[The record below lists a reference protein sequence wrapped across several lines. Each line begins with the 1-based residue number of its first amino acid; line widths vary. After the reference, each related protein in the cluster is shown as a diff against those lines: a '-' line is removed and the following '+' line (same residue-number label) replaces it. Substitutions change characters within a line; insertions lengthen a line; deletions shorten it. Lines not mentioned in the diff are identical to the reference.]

1 MSIKKISIKV
11 NNSKETIEQ
20 YSVTGGENGAGQLK
34 QPLHINAQKDVNYL
48 LIDESTQFAPEN
60 IAVKRV
66 DKNLVIAFE
75 GGDVES
81 PDLIIENYF
90 AENGAIGYQEGD
102 ANLIIGQYENGQYF
116 PYVPES
122 AVKADAISQLADG
135 QAAGQAIGGDALPPL
150 WAFNPWWLAALVP
163 LIGIPA
169 VAISGGGG
177 GGGHSKVVDHAPIA
191 GDDSAHAKH
200 NTPVTIHVTANDSDV
215 DGDLNPN
222 SIRIVKEGSKGTV
235 TIGKDGKIIYTPNKG
250 EYGVDTIT
258 YVVKDRA
265 GHESNVAT
273 ITVKIDAAPE
283 AKDDSAA
290 TKESTPVT
298 IDMENNYSDKDGDV
312 DHSSLAIK
320 TNGGKGFAKFVN
332 GKLVYQPNKGEVGTD
347 TITYTVTDKNGNVSE
362 DATITINIDAPPV
375 ANDDSAKANKATPV
389 ELDVLDNDT
398 DLDGDIDP
406 TTLVV
411 VGEPTKGT
419 VKVVDGK
426 LVYTANPDA
435 TGQDTITYLVKDKNG
450 NVSNKATVTIDI
462 TEPPVANEDKADT
475 RHNTP
480 VEIDVTANDTD
491 LDGDL
496 DKNSVVITQPGTKG
510 TVTIGE
516 DGKLIYT
523 PNKGEHGTDTITYT
537 IKDKNGNVSE
547 EATVT
552 ITIDAPP
559 VAGNDV
565 ADTRHNKPVEIDI
578 TANDTDLD
586 GDLDK
591 NSVVI
596 TNPGTK
602 GTVTIG
608 KDGKLIYTPNK
619 GEHGTD
625 TITYTIK
632 DKNGNVSE
640 EATVTVTIDAPP
652 VAGNDVAD
660 TRHNKPVEIDITA
673 NDTDLDG
680 DLDKNSVVITNP
692 GTKGTVTIGEDGKLI
707 YTPNKGEHG
716 TDTITYTIKDKNG
729 NVSEEATVTVTIDA
743 PPVAGNDVAD
753 TRHNKPVEI
762 DITAND
768 TDKDGDLD
776 KNSVVITQPGTKG
789 TVTIGEDGKL
799 IYTPNPGA
807 TGTDTITYTI
817 KDKNGNVSEEAT
829 VTVTIDA
836 PPVAGNDVADTRHNQ
851 PVEIDIT
858 ANDTDLDGDLDKNSV
873 VITQPG
879 TKGTVTIGEDG
890 KLIYTPNKGEHG
902 TDTITYTI
910 KDKNGNVSNEATV
923 TITIDAPPVAVDDK
937 ATTKE
942 SVPVTIDVLANDTD
956 LDKDIDPSTLVI
968 KTNGSKGTATIVD
981 GKLVYTPNTGEVG
994 TDTITYQVFDKNGN
1008 VSNEA
1013 TVTINI
1019 DAPPVAVDDK
1029 ATTKESVPV
1038 TIDVLAND
1046 TDLDKDIDP
1055 STLVIKTNGSKGTAT
1070 IVDGKLVYTPNAGEV
1085 GTDTITY
1092 QVFDKNGNVSNEATV
1107 TVDIDA
1113 APVAVDD
1120 SAKAN
1125 KATPVE
1131 IDVLGNDT
1139 DLDNDIDPNT
1149 LAVVEQPSQGTV
1161 SIVNGKLVYTPN
1173 ADAKGTDTITYT
1185 VKDANGNVSNKA
1197 TVTIVINEPPV
1208 AGDDHGQT
1216 KQGVPTV
1223 IDVLINDKDP
1233 DGELDKSTLHIEKNG
1248 SKGTATFDADGK
1260 LIYTPKPGA
1269 TGQDTITYTVKDKD
1283 GSISNTATVTI
1294 DITPTQTTPTEVF
1307 EKGLRTDG
1315 TAGDKSPV
1323 TVHGVI
1329 ELSNPTDKPTT
1340 PSDIKI
1346 IEPTTKLTSGG
1357 EPISW
1362 ESTDNGFV
1370 GKIPNGK
1377 EVISVKVTDTPT
1389 ADGSTKVNYEVNLK
1403 GLVDH
1408 PAGKDSLNIEFGVKN
1423 GTDEVKT
1430 EIVVH
1435 DDKPEA
1441 SNVELSVEPPVENT
1455 FYANLIISLDLSSSM
1470 GRDDS
1475 GIQGGNTAS
1484 GMKTRYDAALDSID
1498 SVLSSYEE
1506 RLNSADAGE
1515 VRVSINGFAKQASAI
1530 GGAPGYPM
1538 DQPYWCTISE
1548 AKQIIEGLRGA
1559 QTLRPDWHVI
1569 GVDTN
1574 YDAALQQV
1582 ISIFQKTSSSGME
1595 PIDAKDINGK
1605 LDNTLFVITDGIPNY
1620 GNQSNS
1626 QDPVAGNGIAPTSP
1640 NGFVPGSPNT
1650 DIGEDSWKAFLTE
1663 KGIRSVAIGIGQD
1676 MLKSVGGKTGEE
1688 FIKPIAF
1695 DGQKGEN
1702 NDANDVI
1709 VLKDMSSLGNILSK
1723 YVPNENTI
1731 ESSFS
1736 KANDG
1741 KETLSFGADGMKSI
1755 SIEVD
1760 GHTYKYDPTTKGIT
1774 SDNLDKS
1781 MWVDFGQG
1789 ELAVKTDA
1797 GGLLSIS
1804 LGEKNFG
1811 HLTYRPGATRPTG
1824 MEKETFTLTLTD
1836 NDGTNGKSSISV
1848 DISKL
1853 KESGNTGLN
1862 DTDLT
1867 ALKLFSP
1874 ESAMEL
1880 HGVDTDVNAT
1890 SSHSTGFMNSSL
1902 DALQETQSAI
1912 I

>member
-20 YSVTGGENGAGQLK
+20 YSVTGGENGAGKLK

-290 TKESTPVT
+290 TKESKPVT

-312 DHSSLAIK
+312 DHGSLAIK

-347 TITYTVTDKNGNVSE
+347 TITYTVTDKNGNISE

-389 ELDVLDNDT
+389 ELDVLGNDT

-406 TTLVV
+406 TTLEVV
-411 VGEPTKGT
+411 SEPTKGT

-475 RHNTP
+475 RHNT
-480 VEIDVTANDTD
+480 
-491 LDGDL
+491 
-496 DKNSVVITQPGTKG
+496 
-510 TVTIGE
+510 
-516 DGKLIYT
+516 
-523 PNKGEHGTDTITYT
+523 
-537 IKDKNGNVSE
+537 
-547 EATVT
+547 
-552 ITIDAPP
+552 
-559 VAGNDV
+559 
-565 ADTRHNKPVEIDI
+565 
-578 TANDTDLD
+578 
-586 GDLDK
+586 
-591 NSVVI
+591 
-596 TNPGTK
+596 
-602 GTVTIG
+602 
-608 KDGKLIYTPNK
+608 
-619 GEHGTD
+619 
-625 TITYTIK
+625 
-632 DKNGNVSE
+632 
-640 EATVTVTIDAPP
+640 
-652 VAGNDVAD
+652 
-660 TRHNKPVEIDITA
+660 
-673 NDTDLDG
+673 
-680 DLDKNSVVITNP
+680 
-692 GTKGTVTIGEDGKLI
+692 
-707 YTPNKGEHG
+707 
-716 TDTITYTIKDKNG
+716 
-729 NVSEEATVTVTIDA
+729 
-743 PPVAGNDVAD
+743 
-753 TRHNKPVEI
+753 
-762 DITAND
+762 
-768 TDKDGDLD
+768 
-776 KNSVVITQPGTKG
+776 
-789 TVTIGEDGKL
+789 
-799 IYTPNPGA
+799 
-807 TGTDTITYTI
+807 
-817 KDKNGNVSEEAT
+817 
-829 VTVTIDA
+829 
-836 PPVAGNDVADTRHNQ
+836 

-923 TITIDAPPVAVDDK
+923 TVTIDAPPVAIDDK
-937 ATTKE
+937 ATTKESVAVTIDVLANDTDLDNDINPSTLVIKTNGSKGTAEFVNGKLVYTPNAGEVGQDTITYQVKDSNGNVSNVATVTIDIDAAPVAIDDKATTKESVAVTIDVLANDTDLDNDINPSTLVIKTNGSKGTAEFVNGKLVYTPNAGEVGQDTITYQVKDSNGNVSNIATVTIDIDAAPVAIDDKAATKE

-968 KTNGSKGTATIVD
+968 KTNGSKGTAEFV
-981 GKLVYTPNTGEVG
+981 N
-994 TDTITYQVFDKNGN
+994 
-1008 VSNEA
+1008 
-1013 TVTINI
+1013 
-1019 DAPPVAVDDK
+1019 
-1029 ATTKESVPV
+1029 
-1038 TIDVLAND
+1038 
-1046 TDLDKDIDP
+1046 
-1055 STLVIKTNGSKGTAT
+1055 
-1070 IVDGKLVYTPNAGEV
+1070 GKLVYTPNAGEV
-1085 GTDTITY
+1085 GQDTITY
-1092 QVFDKNGNVSNEATV
+1092 QVKDSNGNVSNEATV

-1113 APVAVDD
+1113 APVAKDD
-1120 SAKAN
+1120 SAKTN

-1185 VKDANGNVSNKA
+1185 VKDANGNISNKA
-1197 TVTIVINEPPV
+1197 TVTIAINEPPV

-1362 ESTDNGFV
+1362 EPIDNGFV
-1370 GKIPNGK
+1370 GKTPNGK

-1389 ADGSTKVNYEVNLK
+1389 VDGSTKVNYEVNLK

-1441 SNVELSVEPPVENT
+1441 SNVELSVEPPTENT

-1470 GRDDS
+1470 GMDDS
-1475 GIQGGNTAS
+1475 GIQNSNSS

-1498 SVLSSYEE
+1498 SVLNSYEE

-1515 VRVSINGFAKQASAI
+1515 VRVSINGFAKKASAI
-1530 GGAPGYPM
+1530 GGAQGYPM

-1559 QTLRPDWHVI
+1559 QALRPDWHVI

-1605 LDNTLFVITDGIPNY
+1605 LDNTLFVITDGIPNF
-1620 GNQSNS
+1620 GNQSSS
-1626 QDPVAGNGIAPTSP
+1626 QDPAAGNGIAPISP
-1640 NGFVPGSPNT
+1640 NGFVPGSPYS

-1663 KGIRSVAIGIGQD
+1663 KGIRSVAIGIGKD
-1676 MLKSVGGKTGEE
+1676 MLNSVGGKTGEE

-1760 GHTYKYDPTTKGIT
+1760 GHTYKYDPTAKKIT

-1836 NDGTNGKSSISV
+1836 NDGTNGKSSITV

>member
-1 MSIKKISIKV
+1 
-11 NNSKETIEQ
+11 
-20 YSVTGGENGAGQLK
+20 
-34 QPLHINAQKDVNYL
+34 
-48 LIDESTQFAPEN
+48 
-60 IAVKRV
+60 
-66 DKNLVIAFE
+66 
-75 GGDVES
+75 
-81 PDLIIENYF
+81 
-90 AENGAIGYQEGD
+90 
-102 ANLIIGQYENGQYF
+102 
-116 PYVPES
+116 
-122 AVKADAISQLADG
+122 
-135 QAAGQAIGGDALPPL
+135 
-150 WAFNPWWLAALVP
+150 
-163 LIGIPA
+163 
-169 VAISGGGG
+169 
-177 GGGHSKVVDHAPIA
+177 
-191 GDDSAHAKH
+191 
-200 NTPVTIHVTANDSDV
+200 
-215 DGDLNPN
+215 
-222 SIRIVKEGSKGTV
+222 
-235 TIGKDGKIIYTPNKG
+235 
-250 EYGVDTIT
+250 
-258 YVVKDRA
+258 
-265 GHESNVAT
+265 
-273 ITVKIDAAPE
+273 
-283 AKDDSAA
+283 
-290 TKESTPVT
+290 
-298 IDMENNYSDKDGDV
+298 
-312 DHSSLAIK
+312 
-320 TNGGKGFAKFVN
+320 
-332 GKLVYQPNKGEVGTD
+332 
-347 TITYTVTDKNGNVSE
+347 
-362 DATITINIDAPPV
+362 
-375 ANDDSAKANKATPV
+375 
-389 ELDVLDNDT
+389 
-398 DLDGDIDP
+398 
-406 TTLVV
+406 
-411 VGEPTKGT
+411 
-419 VKVVDGK
+419 
-426 LVYTANPDA
+426 
-435 TGQDTITYLVKDKNG
+435 
-450 NVSNKATVTIDI
+450 
-462 TEPPVANEDKADT
+462 
-475 RHNTP
+475 
-480 VEIDVTANDTD
+480 
-491 LDGDL
+491 
-496 DKNSVVITQPGTKG
+496 
-510 TVTIGE
+510 
-516 DGKLIYT
+516 
-523 PNKGEHGTDTITYT
+523 
-537 IKDKNGNVSE
+537 
-547 EATVT
+547 
-552 ITIDAPP
+552 
-559 VAGNDV
+559 
-565 ADTRHNKPVEIDI
+565 
-578 TANDTDLD
+578 
-586 GDLDK
+586 
-591 NSVVI
+591 
-596 TNPGTK
+596 
-602 GTVTIG
+602 
-608 KDGKLIYTPNK
+608 
-619 GEHGTD
+619 
-625 TITYTIK
+625 
-632 DKNGNVSE
+632 
-640 EATVTVTIDAPP
+640 
-652 VAGNDVAD
+652 
-660 TRHNKPVEIDITA
+660 
-673 NDTDLDG
+673 
-680 DLDKNSVVITNP
+680 
-692 GTKGTVTIGEDGKLI
+692 
-707 YTPNKGEHG
+707 
-716 TDTITYTIKDKNG
+716 
-729 NVSEEATVTVTIDA
+729 
-743 PPVAGNDVAD
+743 
-753 TRHNKPVEI
+753 
-762 DITAND
+762 
-768 TDKDGDLD
+768 
-776 KNSVVITQPGTKG
+776 
-789 TVTIGEDGKL
+789 
-799 IYTPNPGA
+799 
-807 TGTDTITYTI
+807 
-817 KDKNGNVSEEAT
+817 
-829 VTVTIDA
+829 
-836 PPVAGNDVADTRHNQ
+836 
-851 PVEIDIT
+851 
-858 ANDTDLDGDLDKNSV
+858 
-873 VITQPG
+873 
-879 TKGTVTIGEDG
+879 
-890 KLIYTPNKGEHG
+890 
-902 TDTITYTI
+902 
-910 KDKNGNVSNEATV
+910 
-923 TITIDAPPVAVDDK
+923 
-937 ATTKE
+937 
-942 SVPVTIDVLANDTD
+942 
-956 LDKDIDPSTLVI
+956 
-968 KTNGSKGTATIVD
+968 
-981 GKLVYTPNTGEVG
+981 
-994 TDTITYQVFDKNGN
+994 
-1008 VSNEA
+1008 
-1013 TVTINI
+1013 
-1019 DAPPVAVDDK
+1019 
-1029 ATTKESVPV
+1029 PV

-1113 APVAVDD
+1113 APVAKDD
-1120 SAKAN
+1120 SAKTN

-1185 VKDANGNVSNKA
+1185 VKDANGNISNKA
-1197 TVTIVINEPPV
+1197 TVTIAINEPPV

-1370 GKIPNGK
+1370 GKTPNGK

-1441 SNVELSVEPPVENT
+1441 SNVELSVEPPAENT

-1470 GRDDS
+1470 GMDDS

-1506 RLNSADAGE
+1506 RLNSADEGE

-1559 QTLRPDWHVI
+1559 QTLRPDWNVI

-1605 LDNTLFVITDGIPNY
+1605 LDNTLFVITDGIPNF

>member
-235 TIGKDGKIIYTPNKG
+235 TIGKDGKIIYIPNKG

-290 TKESTPVT
+290 TKESKPVT

-435 TGQDTITYLVKDKNG
+435 MGQDTITYLVKDKNG

-523 PNKGEHGTDTITYT
+523 PNPGATGTDTITYT
-537 IKDKNGNVSE
+537 VKDKNGNVSN

-552 ITIDAPP
+552 INIDAPP

-565 ADTRHNKPVEIDI
+565 ADTRHNTPVEIDI
-578 TANDTDLD
+578 TANDTDL
-586 GDLDK
+586 
-591 NSVVI
+591 N
-596 TNPGTK
+596 
-602 GTVTIG
+602 
-608 KDGKLIYTPNK
+608 
-619 GEHGTD
+619 
-625 TITYTIK
+625 
-632 DKNGNVSE
+632 
-640 EATVTVTIDAPP
+640 
-652 VAGNDVAD
+652 
-660 TRHNKPVEIDITA
+660 
-673 NDTDLDG
+673 
-680 DLDKNSVVITNP
+680 
-692 GTKGTVTIGEDGKLI
+692 
-707 YTPNKGEHG
+707 
-716 TDTITYTIKDKNG
+716 
-729 NVSEEATVTVTIDA
+729 
-743 PPVAGNDVAD
+743 
-753 TRHNKPVEI
+753 
-762 DITAND
+762 
-768 TDKDGDLD
+768 GDLD
-776 KNSVVITQPGTKG
+776 KNSVVITQPGSKG

-799 IYTPNPGA
+799 IFTPNPGA
-807 TGTDTITYTI
+807 TGTDTITYT
-817 KDKNGNVSEEAT
+817 V
-829 VTVTIDA
+829 
-836 PPVAGNDVADTRHNQ
+836 
-851 PVEIDIT
+851 
-858 ANDTDLDGDLDKNSV
+858 
-873 VITQPG
+873 
-879 TKGTVTIGEDG
+879 
-890 KLIYTPNKGEHG
+890 
-902 TDTITYTI
+902 

-923 TITIDAPPVAVDDK
+923 TINIDAPPVAVDDT
-937 ATTKE
+937 AATKE

-981 GKLVYTPNTGEVG
+981 GKLVYTPNAGEVG

-1019 DAPPVAVDDK
+1019 DAPPVAVDDT
-1029 ATTKESVPV
+1029 AVTKESVPV

-1070 IVDGKLVYTPNAGEV
+1070 IVDGKLVYTPHAGEV

-1216 KQGVPTV
+1216 KQGVPTI

-1370 GKIPNGK
+1370 GKTPNGK

-1408 PAGKDSLNIEFGVKN
+1408 PAGKDSLNIDFGVKN

-1676 MLKSVGGKTGEE
+1676 MLNSVGGKTGEE
-1688 FIKPIAF
+1688 FIQPIAF
-1695 DGQKGEN
+1695 DGQKGQN

-1760 GHTYKYDPTTKGIT
+1760 GHTYKYDPTTKEIT

>member
-290 TKESTPVT
+290 TKESKPVT

-347 TITYTVTDKNGNVSE
+347 TITYTVTDKNGNVSNE
-362 DATITINIDAPPV
+362 ATITINIDAPPV

-389 ELDVLDNDT
+389 ELDVLDNDI

-406 TTLVV
+406 TTLEV

-523 PNKGEHGTDTITYT
+523 PNPGATGTDTITYT
-537 IKDKNGNVSE
+537 VKDKNGNVSN

-552 ITIDAPP
+552 INIDAPP

-565 ADTRHNKPVEIDI
+565 ADTRHNTPVEIDI
-578 TANDTDLD
+578 TANDTDL
-586 GDLDK
+586 
-591 NSVVI
+591 N
-596 TNPGTK
+596 
-602 GTVTIG
+602 
-608 KDGKLIYTPNK
+608 
-619 GEHGTD
+619 
-625 TITYTIK
+625 
-632 DKNGNVSE
+632 
-640 EATVTVTIDAPP
+640 
-652 VAGNDVAD
+652 
-660 TRHNKPVEIDITA
+660 
-673 NDTDLDG
+673 
-680 DLDKNSVVITNP
+680 
-692 GTKGTVTIGEDGKLI
+692 
-707 YTPNKGEHG
+707 
-716 TDTITYTIKDKNG
+716 
-729 NVSEEATVTVTIDA
+729 
-743 PPVAGNDVAD
+743 
-753 TRHNKPVEI
+753 
-762 DITAND
+762 
-768 TDKDGDLD
+768 GDLD

-789 TVTIGEDGKL
+789 TATIGEDGKL
-799 IYTPNPGA
+799 IFTPNPGA
-807 TGTDTITYTI
+807 TGTDTITYT
-817 KDKNGNVSEEAT
+817 V
-829 VTVTIDA
+829 
-836 PPVAGNDVADTRHNQ
+836 
-851 PVEIDIT
+851 
-858 ANDTDLDGDLDKNSV
+858 
-873 VITQPG
+873 
-879 TKGTVTIGEDG
+879 
-890 KLIYTPNKGEHG
+890 
-902 TDTITYTI
+902 

-923 TITIDAPPVAVDDK
+923 TINIDAPPVAVDDT
-937 ATTKE
+937 AATKE
-942 SVPVTIDVLANDTD
+942 SVPVTIDVLVNDTD

-981 GKLVYTPNTGEVG
+981 GKLVYTPHAGEVG
-994 TDTITYQVFDKNGN
+994 TDTITYTVTDKNGN

-1019 DAPPVAVDDK
+1019 DAPPVAVDDT
-1029 ATTKESVPV
+1029 AATKESVPV
-1038 TIDVLAND
+1038 TIDVLVND

-1107 TVDIDA
+1107 TINIDA
-1113 APVAVDD
+1113 PPVAVDD
-1120 SAKAN
+1120 TAKAN

-1185 VKDANGNVSNKA
+1185 MKDANGNVSNKA

-1216 KQGVPTV
+1216 KQGVPTI

-1370 GKIPNGK
+1370 GKTPNGK

-1408 PAGKDSLNIEFGVKN
+1408 PAGKDSLNIDFGVKN

-1640 NGFVPGSPNT
+1640 NGFVLGSPNT

-1676 MLKSVGGKTGEE
+1676 MLNSVGGKTGEE
-1688 FIKPIAF
+1688 FIQPIAF
-1695 DGQKGEN
+1695 DGQKGQN

-1760 GHTYKYDPTTKGIT
+1760 GHTYKYDPTTKEIT

>member
-290 TKESTPVT
+290 TKESKPVT

-406 TTLVV
+406 TTLEV

-523 PNKGEHGTDTITYT
+523 PNPGATGTDTITYT
-537 IKDKNGNVSE
+537 VKDKNGNVSN

-552 ITIDAPP
+552 INIDAPP

-565 ADTRHNKPVEIDI
+565 ADTRHNTPVEIDI
-578 TANDTDLD
+578 TANDTDL
-586 GDLDK
+586 
-591 NSVVI
+591 N
-596 TNPGTK
+596 
-602 GTVTIG
+602 
-608 KDGKLIYTPNK
+608 
-619 GEHGTD
+619 
-625 TITYTIK
+625 
-632 DKNGNVSE
+632 
-640 EATVTVTIDAPP
+640 
-652 VAGNDVAD
+652 
-660 TRHNKPVEIDITA
+660 
-673 NDTDLDG
+673 
-680 DLDKNSVVITNP
+680 
-692 GTKGTVTIGEDGKLI
+692 
-707 YTPNKGEHG
+707 
-716 TDTITYTIKDKNG
+716 
-729 NVSEEATVTVTIDA
+729 
-743 PPVAGNDVAD
+743 
-753 TRHNKPVEI
+753 
-762 DITAND
+762 
-768 TDKDGDLD
+768 GDLD
-776 KNSVVITQPGTKG
+776 KNSVVITQPGSKG

-799 IYTPNPGA
+799 IFTPNPGA
-807 TGTDTITYTI
+807 TGTDTITYT
-817 KDKNGNVSEEAT
+817 V
-829 VTVTIDA
+829 
-836 PPVAGNDVADTRHNQ
+836 
-851 PVEIDIT
+851 
-858 ANDTDLDGDLDKNSV
+858 
-873 VITQPG
+873 
-879 TKGTVTIGEDG
+879 
-890 KLIYTPNKGEHG
+890 
-902 TDTITYTI
+902 

-923 TITIDAPPVAVDDK
+923 TINIDAPPVAVDDT
-937 ATTKE
+937 AATKE
-942 SVPVTIDVLANDTD
+942 SVPVTIDVLVNDTD

-981 GKLVYTPNTGEVG
+981 GKLVYTPNT
-994 TDTITYQVFDKNGN
+994 
-1008 VSNEA
+1008 
-1013 TVTINI
+1013 
-1019 DAPPVAVDDK
+1019 
-1029 ATTKESVPV
+1029 
-1038 TIDVLAND
+1038 
-1046 TDLDKDIDP
+1046 
-1055 STLVIKTNGSKGTAT
+1055 
-1070 IVDGKLVYTPNAGEV
+1070 GEV

-1216 KQGVPTV
+1216 KQGIPTI
-1223 IDVLINDKDP
+1223 IDVLINDKVP

-1370 GKIPNGK
+1370 GKTPNGK

-1408 PAGKDSLNIEFGVKN
+1408 PAGKDSLNIDFGVNN

-1441 SNVELSVEPPVENT
+1441 SNVELSVEPPAENT
-1455 FYANLIISLDLSSSM
+1455 FYANVIISLDFSTSM
-1470 GRDDS
+1470 YAEDS
-1475 GIQGGNTAS
+1475 GIKSDDTRTGI
-1484 GMKTRYDAALDSID
+1484 KTRYDAALDAMETLLD
-1498 SVLSSYEE
+1498 NYEE
-1506 RLNSADAGE
+1506 RLNSADKGD
-1515 VRVSINGFAKQASAI
+1515 VRISLNGFADKASAI
-1530 GGAPGYPM
+1530 HPDFTPSHNTS
-1538 DQPYWCTISE
+1538 YWFSIDE
-1548 AKQIIEGLRGA
+1548 ARE
-1559 QTLRPDWHVI
+1559 VI
-1569 GVDTN
+1569 NGMKKHQYEVSQKLGITTNTN
-1574 YDAALQQV
+1574 YDDALQQIV
-1582 ISIFQKTSSSGME
+1582 DIYQNPNKLGKG
-1595 PIDAKDINGK
+1595 PITDQNV
-1605 LDNTLFVITDGIPNY
+1605 DNTFFFISDGIPNMGNEPY
-1620 GNQSNS
+1620 GH
-1626 QDPVAGNGIAPTSP
+1626 GINEKSP
-1640 NGFVPGSPNT
+1640 DNYKPGSST
-1650 DIGEDSWKAFLTE
+1650 SDIGEDKWTEFLS
-1663 KGIRSVAIGIGQD
+1663 KNGIRSVAIGIGKD
-1676 MLKSVGGKTGEE
+1676 MVPNDENPGAETGEDYL
-1688 FIKPIAF
+1688 KPIAF
-1695 DGQKGEN
+1695 DGKNGTN
-1702 NDANDVI
+1702 NDQDDVI

-1760 GHTYKYDPTTKGIT
+1760 GHTYKYDPTTKEIT

>member
-290 TKESTPVT
+290 TKESKPVT

-375 ANDDSAKANKATPV
+375 AN
-389 ELDVLDNDT
+389 
-398 DLDGDIDP
+398 
-406 TTLVV
+406 
-411 VGEPTKGT
+411 
-419 VKVVDGK
+419 
-426 LVYTANPDA
+426 
-435 TGQDTITYLVKDKNG
+435 
-450 NVSNKATVTIDI
+450 
-462 TEPPVANEDKADT
+462 EDEADT
-475 RHNTP
+475 RHNT
-480 VEIDVTANDTD
+480 
-491 LDGDL
+491 
-496 DKNSVVITQPGTKG
+496 
-510 TVTIGE
+510 
-516 DGKLIYT
+516 
-523 PNKGEHGTDTITYT
+523 
-537 IKDKNGNVSE
+537 
-547 EATVT
+547 
-552 ITIDAPP
+552 
-559 VAGNDV
+559 
-565 ADTRHNKPVEIDI
+565 
-578 TANDTDLD
+578 
-586 GDLDK
+586 
-591 NSVVI
+591 
-596 TNPGTK
+596 
-602 GTVTIG
+602 
-608 KDGKLIYTPNK
+608 
-619 GEHGTD
+619 
-625 TITYTIK
+625 
-632 DKNGNVSE
+632 
-640 EATVTVTIDAPP
+640 
-652 VAGNDVAD
+652 
-660 TRHNKPVEIDITA
+660 
-673 NDTDLDG
+673 
-680 DLDKNSVVITNP
+680 
-692 GTKGTVTIGEDGKLI
+692 
-707 YTPNKGEHG
+707 
-716 TDTITYTIKDKNG
+716 
-729 NVSEEATVTVTIDA
+729 
-743 PPVAGNDVAD
+743 
-753 TRHNKPVEI
+753 
-762 DITAND
+762 
-768 TDKDGDLD
+768 
-776 KNSVVITQPGTKG
+776 
-789 TVTIGEDGKL
+789 
-799 IYTPNPGA
+799 
-807 TGTDTITYTI
+807 
-817 KDKNGNVSEEAT
+817 
-829 VTVTIDA
+829 
-836 PPVAGNDVADTRHNQ
+836 

-890 KLIYTPNKGEHG
+890 KLIYTPNPGATG
-902 TDTITYTI
+902 TDTITYTV

-923 TITIDAPPVAVDDK
+923 TINIDAPPVAVDDK
-937 ATTKE
+937 AATKE

-981 GKLVYTPNTGEVG
+981 GKLVYTPNAGEVG

-1013 TVTINI
+1013 TVTVDI
-1019 DAPPVAVDDK
+1019 DAAPVAVDDK

-1113 APVAVDD
+1113 APVAVDDKATTKESVPVTIDVLVNDTDLDKDIDPSTLVIKTNGSKGTATIVDGKLVYTPNAGEVGTDTITYQVFDKNGNVSNEATVTVDIDAAPVAVDDKAATKESVPVTIDVLVNDTDLDKDIDPSTLVIKTNGSKGTATIVDGKLVYTPNAGEVGIDTITYQVFDKNGNVSNEATVTVDIDAAPVAKDD

-1216 KQGVPTV
+1216 KQGVPTI

-1233 DGELDKSTLHIEKNG
+1233 DGDLDKSTLHIEKNG

-1370 GKIPNGK
+1370 GKTPNGK

-1595 PIDAKDINGK
+1595 PIDVKDINGK

-1676 MLKSVGGKTGEE
+1676 MLNSVGGKTGEE
-1688 FIKPIAF
+1688 FIQPIAF
-1695 DGQKGEN
+1695 DGQKGQN

-1760 GHTYKYDPTTKGIT
+1760 GHTYKYDPKTKGIT

-1890 SSHSTGFMNSSL
+1890 SSHSTGFMNASL

>member
-290 TKESTPVT
+290 TKESKPVT

-347 TITYTVTDKNGNVSE
+347 TITYTVTDKNGNVSNE
-362 DATITINIDAPPV
+362 ATITINIDAPPV
-375 ANDDSAKANKATPV
+375 AN
-389 ELDVLDNDT
+389 
-398 DLDGDIDP
+398 
-406 TTLVV
+406 
-411 VGEPTKGT
+411 
-419 VKVVDGK
+419 
-426 LVYTANPDA
+426 
-435 TGQDTITYLVKDKNG
+435 
-450 NVSNKATVTIDI
+450 
-462 TEPPVANEDKADT
+462 
-475 RHNTP
+475 
-480 VEIDVTANDTD
+480 
-491 LDGDL
+491 
-496 DKNSVVITQPGTKG
+496 
-510 TVTIGE
+510 
-516 DGKLIYT
+516 
-523 PNKGEHGTDTITYT
+523 
-537 IKDKNGNVSE
+537 
-547 EATVT
+547 
-552 ITIDAPP
+552 
-559 VAGNDV
+559 
-565 ADTRHNKPVEIDI
+565 
-578 TANDTDLD
+578 
-586 GDLDK
+586 
-591 NSVVI
+591 
-596 TNPGTK
+596 
-602 GTVTIG
+602 
-608 KDGKLIYTPNK
+608 
-619 GEHGTD
+619 
-625 TITYTIK
+625 
-632 DKNGNVSE
+632 
-640 EATVTVTIDAPP
+640 
-652 VAGNDVAD
+652 
-660 TRHNKPVEIDITA
+660 
-673 NDTDLDG
+673 
-680 DLDKNSVVITNP
+680 
-692 GTKGTVTIGEDGKLI
+692 
-707 YTPNKGEHG
+707 
-716 TDTITYTIKDKNG
+716 
-729 NVSEEATVTVTIDA
+729 
-743 PPVAGNDVAD
+743 
-753 TRHNKPVEI
+753 
-762 DITAND
+762 
-768 TDKDGDLD
+768 
-776 KNSVVITQPGTKG
+776 
-789 TVTIGEDGKL
+789 
-799 IYTPNPGA
+799 
-807 TGTDTITYTI
+807 
-817 KDKNGNVSEEAT
+817 
-829 VTVTIDA
+829 
-836 PPVAGNDVADTRHNQ
+836 
-851 PVEIDIT
+851 
-858 ANDTDLDGDLDKNSV
+858 
-873 VITQPG
+873 
-879 TKGTVTIGEDG
+879 
-890 KLIYTPNKGEHG
+890 
-902 TDTITYTI
+902 
-910 KDKNGNVSNEATV
+910 
-923 TITIDAPPVAVDDK
+923 
-937 ATTKE
+937 
-942 SVPVTIDVLANDTD
+942 
-956 LDKDIDPSTLVI
+956 
-968 KTNGSKGTATIVD
+968 
-981 GKLVYTPNTGEVG
+981 
-994 TDTITYQVFDKNGN
+994 
-1008 VSNEA
+1008 
-1013 TVTINI
+1013 
-1019 DAPPVAVDDK
+1019 
-1029 ATTKESVPV
+1029 
-1038 TIDVLAND
+1038 
-1046 TDLDKDIDP
+1046 
-1055 STLVIKTNGSKGTAT
+1055 
-1070 IVDGKLVYTPNAGEV
+1070 
-1085 GTDTITY
+1085 
-1092 QVFDKNGNVSNEATV
+1092 
-1107 TVDIDA
+1107 
-1113 APVAVDD
+1113 DD

-1216 KQGVPTV
+1216 KQGVPTI

-1370 GKIPNGK
+1370 GKTPNGK

-1408 PAGKDSLNIEFGVKN
+1408 PAGKDSLNIDFGVKN

-1676 MLKSVGGKTGEE
+1676 MLNSVGGKTGEE
-1688 FIKPIAF
+1688 FIQPIAF
-1695 DGQKGEN
+1695 DGQKGQN

-1760 GHTYKYDPTTKGIT
+1760 GHTYKYDPTTKEIT

>member
-34 QPLHINAQKDVNYL
+34 QPLHINAKKDVNYL

-290 TKESTPVT
+290 TKESKPVT

-389 ELDVLDNDT
+389 ELDVLGNDT

-406 TTLVV
+406 TTLEV

-462 TEPPVANEDKADT
+462 TEPPVANEDEADT
-475 RHNTP
+475 RHNT
-480 VEIDVTANDTD
+480 
-491 LDGDL
+491 
-496 DKNSVVITQPGTKG
+496 
-510 TVTIGE
+510 
-516 DGKLIYT
+516 
-523 PNKGEHGTDTITYT
+523 
-537 IKDKNGNVSE
+537 
-547 EATVT
+547 
-552 ITIDAPP
+552 
-559 VAGNDV
+559 
-565 ADTRHNKPVEIDI
+565 
-578 TANDTDLD
+578 
-586 GDLDK
+586 
-591 NSVVI
+591 
-596 TNPGTK
+596 
-602 GTVTIG
+602 
-608 KDGKLIYTPNK
+608 
-619 GEHGTD
+619 
-625 TITYTIK
+625 
-632 DKNGNVSE
+632 
-640 EATVTVTIDAPP
+640 
-652 VAGNDVAD
+652 
-660 TRHNKPVEIDITA
+660 
-673 NDTDLDG
+673 
-680 DLDKNSVVITNP
+680 
-692 GTKGTVTIGEDGKLI
+692 
-707 YTPNKGEHG
+707 
-716 TDTITYTIKDKNG
+716 
-729 NVSEEATVTVTIDA
+729 
-743 PPVAGNDVAD
+743 
-753 TRHNKPVEI
+753 
-762 DITAND
+762 
-768 TDKDGDLD
+768 
-776 KNSVVITQPGTKG
+776 
-789 TVTIGEDGKL
+789 
-799 IYTPNPGA
+799 
-807 TGTDTITYTI
+807 
-817 KDKNGNVSEEAT
+817 
-829 VTVTIDA
+829 
-836 PPVAGNDVADTRHNQ
+836 

-890 KLIYTPNKGEHG
+890 KLIYTPNPGATG
-902 TDTITYTI
+902 TDTITYTV
-910 KDKNGNVSNEATV
+910 K
-923 TITIDAPPVAVDDK
+923 
-937 ATTKE
+937 
-942 SVPVTIDVLANDTD
+942 
-956 LDKDIDPSTLVI
+956 
-968 KTNGSKGTATIVD
+968 
-981 GKLVYTPNTGEVG
+981 
-994 TDTITYQVFDKNGN
+994 DKNGN

-1120 SAKAN
+1120 KATTKESVPVTIDVLANDTDLDKDIDPSTLVIKTNGSKGTATIVDGKLVYTPNAGEVGTDTITYQVFDKNGNVSNEATVTVDIDAAPVAVDDKAATKESVPVTIDVLANDTDLDKDIDPSTLVIKTNGSKGTATIVDGKLVYTPNAGEVGIDTITYQVFDKNGNVSNEATVTVDIDAAPVAKDDSAKAN

-1216 KQGVPTV
+1216 KQGVPTI

-1233 DGELDKSTLHIEKNG
+1233 DGDLDKSTLHIEKNG

-1370 GKIPNGK
+1370 GKTPNGK

-1408 PAGKDSLNIEFGVKN
+1408 PAGKDSLNIDFGVKN

-1506 RLNSADAGE
+1506 RLNSADEGE

-1676 MLKSVGGKTGEE
+1676 MLNSVGGKTGEE
-1688 FIKPIAF
+1688 FIQPIAF
-1695 DGQKGEN
+1695 DGQKGQN

-1760 GHTYKYDPTTKGIT
+1760 GHTYKYDPKTKGIT

-1890 SSHSTGFMNSSL
+1890 SSHSTGFMNASL